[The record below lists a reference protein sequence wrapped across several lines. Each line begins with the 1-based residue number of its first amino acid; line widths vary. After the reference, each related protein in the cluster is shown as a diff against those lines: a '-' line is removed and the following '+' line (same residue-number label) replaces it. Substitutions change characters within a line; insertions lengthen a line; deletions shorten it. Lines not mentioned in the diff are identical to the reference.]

1 MDFAAVLRYSNFN
14 VFEEGETTVDKLK
27 NSRLW
32 RWIEKLAGFVAP
44 MRIPV
49 HSAHT
54 AFFLILSVF
63 PASMILVGALGYTS
77 LELED
82 VLSLVAQVVPEP
94 LMPLASRLFAG
105 AYDATSAPLLS
116 ISAITA
122 VWSASRGILGLKEGL
137 NTVYGVQERRSYLVT
152 RGISMIYTV
161 LFVAMLVLSL
171 VLNVFGTTILDY
183 LHMTT
188 NPVLLFLMDVIDFR
202 FFLMLLLQTALF
214 TAMYAALPD
223 RKVGLWESFPGAVV
237 ASLGWLVFSKLFS
250 LYVEHYPRYANIF
263 GSLYAAALTMLWL
276 YFCIMIVFYG
286 GVINRYIM
294 EKRHH

>member
-1 MDFAAVLRYSNFN
+1 M
-14 VFEEGETTVDKLK
+14 GKIK
-27 NSRLW
+27 NS
-32 RWIEKLAGFVAP
+32 KLCQRFREIAAFVRP
-44 MRIPV
+44 MRISI

-63 PASMILVGALGYTS
+63 PASMILVGVLAYTS
-77 LELED
+77 LEVED
-82 VLSLVAQVVPEP
+82 VLCVVAQAVPQP
-94 LMPLASRLFAG
+94 LLPLAKRLLTG
-105 AYDATSAPLLS
+105 AFDAASAPLLS
-116 ISAITA
+116 ISAVTA

-137 NTVYGVQERRSYLVT
+137 NAVYGVKERRSYIVT
-152 RGISMIYTV
+152 RGISMFYTAA
-161 LFVAMLVLSL
+161 FVVMLVLSL

-237 ASLGWLVFSKLFS
+237 ASLGWLIFSNLFS
-250 LYVEHYPRYANIF
+250 LYVEHYPKYANIF

-276 YFCIMIVFYG
+276 YFCIMIVFFG
-286 GVINRYIM
+286 GVINRWLL
-294 EKRHH
+294 EKRNK

>member
-1 MDFAAVLRYSNFN
+1 M
-14 VFEEGETTVDKLK
+14 EKLK
-27 NSRLW
+27 NSKLW
-32 RWIEKLAGFVAP
+32 KWIQSVLEFLRP
-44 MRIPV
+44 MRISV
-49 HSAHT
+49 HSAYT

-63 PASMILVGALGYTS
+63 PASMILVGVLGYTS
-77 LELED
+77 LEVED
-82 VLSLVAQVVPEP
+82 VLSLIAQVVPEP
-94 LMPLASRLFAG
+94 LLPLAKRLLSG

-116 ISAITA
+116 ISAVTA

-137 NTVYGVQERRSYLVT
+137 NAVYGVRERRSYLVT
-152 RGISMIYTV
+152 RGISMFYTI
-161 LFVAMLVLSL
+161 LFVAMLVLTL

-188 NPVLLFLMDVIDFR
+188 NPVFLFLMDVIDFR
-202 FFLMLLLQTALF
+202 FFLLLLLQTALF

-223 RKVGLWESFPGAVV
+223 RRMGLWESFPGAVV
-237 ASLGWLVFSKLFS
+237 ASMGWLIFSNLFS

-286 GVINRYIM
+286 GAINRYFV
-294 EKRHH
+294 EKRSKSS

>member
-1 MDFAAVLRYSNFN
+1 MK
-14 VFEEGETTVDKLK
+14 KLK

-32 RWIEKLAGFVAP
+32 KWLESLFDFLRP
-44 MRIPV
+44 MRISV
-49 HSAHT
+49 HSAYT
-54 AFFLILSVF
+54 AFFLILSIF
-63 PASMILVGALGYTS
+63 PASMILVGVLGYTS
-77 LELED
+77 LEVED

-94 LMPLASRLFAG
+94 LLPLARRLLSG

-116 ISAITA
+116 ISAVTA

-137 NTVYGVQERRSYLVT
+137 NAVYGVKERRSYLVT
-152 RGISMIYTV
+152 RGISMFYTV
-161 LFVAMLVLSL
+161 LFVAMLVLTL

-188 NPVLLFLMDVIDFR
+188 NPVFLFLMDVIDFR
-202 FFLMLLLQTALF
+202 FFLLLLLQTALF

-223 RKVGLWESFPGAVV
+223 RRLGLWESFPGAVV
-237 ASLGWLVFSKLFS
+237 ASLGWLIFSNLFS

-286 GVINRYIM
+286 GVINRYLV
-294 EKRHH
+294 EKRSKNS

>member
-1 MDFAAVLRYSNFN
+1 MK
-14 VFEEGETTVDKLK
+14 KLK

-32 RWIEKLAGFVAP
+32 KWLESLFDFLRP
-44 MRIPV
+44 MRISV
-49 HSAHT
+49 HSAYT

-63 PASMILVGALGYTS
+63 PASMILVGVLGYTS
-77 LELED
+77 LEVED

-94 LMPLASRLFAG
+94 LLPLARRLLSG

-116 ISAITA
+116 ISAVTA

-137 NTVYGVQERRSYLVT
+137 NAVYGVKERRSYLVT
-152 RGISMIYTV
+152 RGISMFYTV
-161 LFVAMLVLSL
+161 LFVAMLVLTL

-188 NPVLLFLMDVIDFR
+188 NPVFLFLMDVIDFR
-202 FFLMLLLQTALF
+202 FFLLLLLQTALF

-223 RKVGLWESFPGAVV
+223 RRLGLWESFPGAVV
-237 ASLGWLVFSKLFS
+237 ASLGWLIFSNLFS

-286 GVINRYIM
+286 GVINRYLV
-294 EKRHH
+294 EKRSKNS